1 MTQANMHEAK
11 SKLSQL
17 ADLAHSGERVV
28 IAKAGKPY
36 VDLIPHR
43 PSAKRKPGGHKIE
56 MERFHELDGEI
67 EDLFDA
73 DDSVSNGR

>member
-17 ADLAHSGERVV
+17 AELAHSGEVVV

-36 VDLIPHR
+36 VDIVPHKER
-43 PSAKRKPGGHKIE
+43 EQRIPGGYDID
-56 MERFHELDGEI
+56 MSRFDS
-67 EDLFDA
+67 
-73 DDSVSNGR
+73 DDSEIAELFYGDDS

>member
-17 ADLAHSGERVV
+17 AERAHAGETVV

-36 VDLIPHR
+36 VDLVAHKEKQVR
-43 PSAKRKPGGHKIE
+43 EPGGYEIE
-56 MERFHELDGEI
+56 MSQFEATDANI
-67 EDLFDA
+67 EDDFYG
-73 DDSVSNGR
+73 VYK

>member
-17 ADLAHSGERVV
+17 ADIAHSGEVVV

-36 VDLIPHR
+36 VDLVPH
-43 PSAKRKPGGHKIE
+43 KERKVREPGGYNID
-56 MERFHELDGEI
+56 MTNFDSADTEI
-67 EDLFDA
+67 ESDFYGDFE
-73 DDSVSNGR
+73 

>member
-17 ADLAHSGERVV
+17 AELAHQGERVV

-36 VDLIPHR
+36 VDLVPHR
-43 PSAKRKPGGHKIE
+43 NSTPRVPGGYSINMDAFDCADE
-56 MERFHELDGEI
+56 EI
-67 EDLFDA
+67 ESMFDFLE
-73 DDSVSNGR
+73 DE

>member
-17 ADLAHSGERVV
+17 ADIAHSGEVVV

-36 VDLIPHR
+36 VDLVPHQE
-43 PSAKRKPGGHKIE
+43 RKVREPGGYEVDMTK
-56 MERFHELDGEI
+56 FDAVDAEI
-67 EDLFDA
+67 ESDFYG
-73 DDSVSNGR
+73 SI

>member
-17 ADLAHSGERVV
+17 AEIAHSGEVVV

-36 VDLIPHR
+36 VDLVPH
-43 PSAKRKPGGHKIE
+43 KERKNREPGGYDIDMSQFDEADSQIE
-56 MERFHELDGEI
+56 SNFYG
-67 EDLFDA
+67 A
-73 DDSVSNGR
+73 DE

>member
-17 ADLAHSGERVV
+17 AEMAHSGQVVV

-36 VDLIPHR
+36 VDLVPHR
-43 PSAKRKPGGHKIE
+43 ERTVREPGGYDIDMSHFDKADKQIE
-56 MERFHELDGEI
+56 SDFYGVDE
-67 EDLFDA
+67 
-73 DDSVSNGR
+73 

>member
-17 ADLAHSGERVV
+17 AELAHSGQVVV

-36 VDLIPHR
+36 VDLVPHKER
-43 PSAKRKPGGHKIE
+43 KHRKPGGYTVDMSRFDEADNQIE
-56 MERFHELDGEI
+56 SDFYGT
-67 EDLFDA
+67 A
-73 DDSVSNGR
+73 

>member
-17 ADLAHSGERVV
+17 ADLAHSGEVVV

-36 VDLIPHR
+36 VDLVPHR
-43 PSAKRKPGGHKIE
+43 NRKVREPGGYNVEMDKFDSADSHIE
-56 MERFHELDGEI
+56 SDFLG
-67 EDLFDA
+67 A
-73 DDSVSNGR
+73 DE

>member
-17 ADLAHSGERVV
+17 AELAHSGEVVV

-36 VDLIPHR
+36 VDLVPHR
-43 PSAKRKPGGHKIE
+43 ERMIREPGGYDIDMSRFENADIQIE
-56 MERFHELDGEI
+56 SEFYG
-67 EDLFDA
+67 A
-73 DDSVSNGR
+73 NG